1 MTPRVLCHGRG
12 PQPSPWHSKV
22 IVVCSEFLPQPLAQG
37 GQAIPVCSG
46 AQQSHGVTRAFS
58 RDESISV
65 LYRARLASSTK
76 NHNLTRAEEKIT
88 YFGKQKHTF
97 ITEIQ

>member
-1 MTPRVLCHGRG
+1 MAEV
-12 PQPSPWHSKV
+12 PSPGTDSPWGTSQV
-22 IVVCSEFLPQPLAQG
+22 LR
-37 GQAIPVCSG
+37 G
-46 AQQSHGVTRAFS
+46 AQQNHGVTQAFS

-76 NHNLTRAEEKIT
+76 NHNLTRSQEKIT

>member
-1 MTPRVLCHGRG
+1 MAPAHGTDSLWGTSRPRLQWGTAEPRMT
-12 PQPSPWHSKV
+12 Q
-22 IVVCSEFLPQPLAQG
+22 
-37 GQAIPVCSG
+37 
-46 AQQSHGVTRAFS
+46 AFS

-65 LYRARLASSTK
+65 LYRARLASPTK